1 MSCFPAKVMA
11 TLLLFLLVGGI
22 HIPPTSASLPYGNN
36 FFFLKLLLYI
46 YMNPFLIICQ
56 AHFSPAMI
64 FLWPQRWSEELI
76 AWWLDEDN
84 ARSEHY

>member
-22 HIPPTSASLPYGNN
+22 RIPPTSASLPYGNN
-36 FFFLKLLLYI
+36 FFSKTPIYI

-64 FLWPQRWSEELI
+64 FCWPQRWSEELI
-76 AWWLDEDN
+76 AWWLDEDS
-84 ARSEHY
+84 AGSEHY